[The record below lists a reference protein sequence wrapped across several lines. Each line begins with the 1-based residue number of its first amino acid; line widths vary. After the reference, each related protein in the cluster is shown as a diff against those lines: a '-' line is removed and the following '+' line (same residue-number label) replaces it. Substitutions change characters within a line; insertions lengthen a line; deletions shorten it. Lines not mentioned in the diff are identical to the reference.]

1 MSKLYHHDDSRVEAP
16 NFQCNRVTWVTMA
29 KEARVLWLVMV
40 VEEASP
46 GAAGA
51 AHIAASKKDKP

>member
-1 MSKLYHHDDSRVEAP
+1 
-16 NFQCNRVTWVTMA
+16 MA

-51 AHIAASKKDKP
+51 AHIATSKKEKP